1 MQTVIIHLQRVSYFR
16 PVIAVEAVIEIRLVR
31 RVFVIAVDPQIH
43 FVFRYF
49 DPFRFKFLFN
59 VVVIVI
65 PNRYDIFFP
74 SSILRRHNR
83 IFREGGKP
91 RNIALFHFR
100 NVELYICAAF
110 RSEGSLRKGVSRI
123 GNSAADIARS
133 QPKIAFPLGERPEA
147 VVGIVVPLPFQ
158 REVRAVIIALA
169 RFLGRV
175 GKAVIGSHYL

>member
-31 RVFVIAVDPQIH
+31 RIFEIAVDPQIH

-74 SSILRRHNR
+74 VLD
-83 IFREGGKP
+83 FT
-91 RNIALFHFR
+91 AT
-100 NVELYICAAF
+100 
-110 RSEGSLRKGVSRI
+110 
-123 GNSAADIARS
+123 
-133 QPKIAFPLGERPEA
+133 
-147 VVGIVVPLPFQ
+147 
-158 REVRAVIIALA
+158 
-169 RFLGRV
+169 
-175 GKAVIGSHYL
+175 